1 MKKIIPLLLTIII
14 CSSCSAEG
22 LQVNERAFVQI
33 FGMEKTGS
41 IYHVYMKLLQDQ
53 TISGEGDT
61 ILGAVAEAELL
72 QGKKL
77 FLGQIK
83 LFIIG
88 EGFDNLSNDLNLF
101 ISGDICPACPVLYSD
116 NPKEIVNSEVNAD
129 ELLKELNVYSSQGK
143 SIITP
148 LTEIVSKTTKTYTAS
163 AVPRVFSQ
171 DDRIA
176 FDGITLL
183 GENGSKGIVSNS
195 DALGIKILSGKT
207 ESRDRITVSAPVGY
221 EMISGEILGLKIK
234 RDVSLK
240 DNILALQIKIKIK
253 ADITEKPPEISD
265 EIALTAI
272 ADYITR
278 TVSETYDITIKGYN
292 IDTIGLGKLV
302 RQKLSKDYESYR
314 QNPTYFWENSVI
326 EIITDIQ

>member
-1 MKKIIPLLLTIII
+1 
-14 CSSCSAEG
+14 
-22 LQVNERAFVQI
+22 
-33 FGMEKTGS
+33 MEKTGS
-41 IYHVYMKLLQDQ
+41 IYHVYMKLLEDQ

-61 ILGAVAEAELL
+61 ILSAVAEAELL

-77 FLGQIK
+77 FLGQMK

-116 NPKEIVNSEVNAD
+116 NPEEIVGSKVNAD

-143 SIITP
+143 SVITP
-148 LTEIVSKTTKTYTAS
+148 LTEIVSKTTEVYTATT
-163 AVPRVFSQ
+163 VPNVISQ

-183 GENGSKGIVSNS
+183 GEDGSKGVISNS

-207 ESRDRITVSAPVGY
+207 DVRDRITVSAPVGY
-221 EMISGEILGLKIK
+221 EKISGEILGLKIK
-234 RDVSLK
+234 RNVSLK

-253 ADITEKPPEISD
+253 ADITEKPPEMSD
-265 EIALTAI
+265 EVAFEAI
-272 ADYITR
+272 TDYVSR
-278 TVSETYDITIKGYN
+278 AVSETYNLTLKGYN
-292 IDTIGLGKLV
+292 IDIIGLGKLV
-302 RQKLSKDYESYR
+302 RQKLSSDYEIYK
-314 QNPTYFWENSVI
+314 QNPTLYWENSII
-326 EIITDIQ
+326 EIITETE

>member
-1 MKKIIPLLLTIII
+1 
-14 CSSCSAEG
+14 
-22 LQVNERAFVQI
+22 
-33 FGMEKTGS
+33 MEKTGS
-41 IYHVYMKLLQDQ
+41 IYHGYMKLLENEI
-53 TISGEGDT
+53 ISGEGDT

-77 FLGQIK
+77 FLGQMK

-88 EGFDNLSNDLNLF
+88 DGFDNLSNDLNLF

-116 NPKEIVNSEVNAD
+116 NPEEIINSEVDAD

-148 LTEIVSKTTKTYTAS
+148 LTEIVSKTTDTRTAS
-163 AVPRVFSQ
+163 TVPNVSTQ

-176 FDGITLL
+176 FNGITLL
-183 GENGSKGIVSNS
+183 GEDGSKGIVSNS

-207 ESRDRITVSAPVGY
+207 QSRDRITVSAPVGV
-221 EMISGEILGLKIK
+221 EMISGEILGLKVK

-240 DNILALQIKIKIK
+240 DNILELQIKLKIK
-253 ADITEKPPEISD
+253 ADITEKPPEMSDDIALEAISD
-265 EIALTAI
+265 YVSGKAAESYEII
-272 ADYITR
+272 
-278 TVSETYDITIKGYN
+278 IKGYN

-302 RQKLSKDYESYR
+302 RQKLSSDYEVYK

-326 EIITDIQ
+326 EIITETE